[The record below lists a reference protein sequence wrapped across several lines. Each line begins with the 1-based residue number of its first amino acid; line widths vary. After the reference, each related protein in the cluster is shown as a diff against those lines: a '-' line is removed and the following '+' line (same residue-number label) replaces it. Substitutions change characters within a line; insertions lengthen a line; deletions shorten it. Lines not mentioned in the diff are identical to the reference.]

1 MKLQDIKEKTKKELN
16 QILIDKREN
25 LRKLR
30 FNLASGK
37 VKDVREIR
45 KVKKDIARLL
55 TLLNKKSQ

>member
-1 MKLQDIKEKTKKELN
+1 MKLEEIKEKTKEEL
-16 QILIDKREN
+16 DKMLKDEREN

-37 VKDVREIR
+37 VKNVREIR
-45 KVKKDIARLL
+45 KVKKDIARVL

>member
-1 MKLQDIKEKTKKELN
+1 MKLEEIKGKTKEELN
-16 QILIDKREN
+16 KMLKDEREN

-45 KVKKDIARLL
+45 KVKKDIARVL
-55 TLLNKKSQ
+55 TLLNKKNQ